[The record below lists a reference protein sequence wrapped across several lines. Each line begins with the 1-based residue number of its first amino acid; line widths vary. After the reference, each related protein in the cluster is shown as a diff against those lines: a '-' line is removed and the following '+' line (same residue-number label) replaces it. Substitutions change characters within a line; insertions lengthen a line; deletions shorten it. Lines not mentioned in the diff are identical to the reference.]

1 MFTDS
6 CFFGGRCFFG
16 DSRLKSLY
24 RRLSLIILLLLPLS
38 GGTWAELVIRV
49 TQGNDQPTI
58 VAVSPIALNGL
69 PIRED
74 IGAIVEADLQ
84 RSGLFRSIPRRDML
98 AFPARASDVYYR
110 DWRMLGSEYLV
121 VGSMAVLEDGRY
133 ELEFSLLN
141 VTAQKTEFNHRVRG
155 RANEMR
161 DLAHLVSDKVYQE
174 ITGIP
179 GAFSTRIAYVNA
191 NRVNGKFIYRLN
203 VSDADG
209 AREKLMLESPEPI
222 MSPSWAPNGKELAYV
237 SFETGRPAIF
247 RQNLVTAK
255 RQQLTNFT
263 GLNGAPAWSPDG
275 KKLALVLSKDGN
287 PEIYTLNLQTSKF
300 TRLTRHFAIDTEPTW
315 MADGKTLLFTSDRG
329 GTPQI
334 YKLNVAT
341 RATERLTFRGN
352 YNARPSLAPDGR
364 TLALVHRETNTFHIA
379 SFDLKTGRMIELTE
393 TKLDESPTVAPNGA
407 MLMYATKQGDRGV
420 LAAVSLDAGV
430 RYVLPAK
437 NGDVREPAWSP
448 FLR

>member
-1 MFTDS
+1 M
-6 CFFGGRCFFG
+6 
-16 DSRLKSLY
+16 KSLY
-24 RRLSLIILLLLPLS
+24 RSLTLIVLLGLPLS
-38 GGTWAELVIRV
+38 GTVWAELVIRV

-69 PIRED
+69 AISED

-98 AFPARASDVYYR
+98 AFPSRASDVYYR

-121 VGSMAVLEDGRY
+121 VGSMGMMDDGRY

-141 VTAQKTEFNHRVRG
+141 VTAQKTEFKHTVRG

-179 GAFSTRIAYVNA
+179 GAFSTRIAYVTA
-191 NRVNGKFIYRLN
+191 NRVNGKFIYRLH
-203 VSDADG
+203 VADADG

-275 KKLALVLSKDGN
+275 TKLALVLSKDGN
-287 PEIYTLNLQTSKF
+287 PEIYTLDLQTAKF

-379 SFDLKTGRMIELTE
+379 SFDLKTGRLVELTE
-393 TKLDESPTVAPNGA
+393 TRLDESPTVAPNGA

>member
-1 MFTDS
+1 M
-6 CFFGGRCFFG
+6 R
-16 DSRLKSLY
+16 KLY
-24 RRLSLIILLLLPLS
+24 GILSLTFLLALS
-38 GGTWAELVIRV
+38 SSSAWSELVIRV
-49 TQGNDQPTI
+49 TQGNDKPTT

-69 PIRED
+69 RIKED

-84 RSGLFRSIPRRDML
+84 RSGLFRTTPRRDML
-98 AFPARASDVYYR
+98 AFPSKASDVYFR

-121 VGSMAVLEDGRY
+121 VGSMRTIADGRY

-141 VTAQKTEFNHRVRG
+141 VTAQKTEFKHAVRG
-155 RANEMR
+155 RVNEMR

-174 ITGIP
+174 ITGIR
-179 GAFSTRIAYVNA
+179 GAFSTRIAYVTA
-191 NRVNGKFIYRLN
+191 NRDSGKFVYRLN
-203 VSDADG
+203 VADADG
-209 AREKLMLESPEPI
+209 AREKLMLESSEPI

-255 RQQLTNFT
+255 RQQLTSYT

-287 PEIYTLNLQTSKF
+287 PEIYMLELSTSKF

-315 MADGKTLLFTSDRG
+315 MSDGNTLLFTSDRG

-364 TLALVHRETNTFHIA
+364 TLALVHRESTTFHIA

-393 TKLDESPTVAPNGA
+393 TRLDESPTVAPNGA
-407 MLMYATKQGDRGV
+407 MVMYATKQGDRGV

-448 FLR
+448 FLQ

>member
-1 MFTDS
+1 M
-6 CFFGGRCFFG
+6 R
-16 DSRLKSLY
+16 KLY
-24 RRLSLIILLLLPLS
+24 GILSLTFLLALS
-38 GGTWAELVIRV
+38 SSSAWSELVIRV
-49 TQGNDQPTI
+49 TQGNDKPTT

-69 PIRED
+69 RIKED

-84 RSGLFRSIPRRDML
+84 RSGLFRTTPRRDML
-98 AFPARASDVYYR
+98 AFPSKASDVYFR

-121 VGSMAVLEDGRY
+121 VGSMRTIADGRY

-141 VTAQKTEFNHRVRG
+141 VTAQKTEFKHAVRG
-155 RANEMR
+155 RVNEMR

-174 ITGIP
+174 ITGIR
-179 GAFSTRIAYVNA
+179 GAFSTRIAYVTA
-191 NRVNGKFIYRLN
+191 NRDSGKFVYRLN
-203 VSDADG
+203 VADADG
-209 AREKLMLESPEPI
+209 AREKLMLESSEPI

-255 RQQLTNFT
+255 RQQLTNYT

-287 PEIYTLNLQTSKF
+287 PEIYMLELSTSKF

-315 MADGKTLLFTSDRG
+315 MSDGNTLLFTSDRG

-364 TLALVHRETNTFHIA
+364 TLALVHRESSTFHIA

-393 TKLDESPTVAPNGA
+393 TRLDESPTVAPNGA
-407 MLMYATKQGDRGV
+407 MVMYATKQGDRGV

-430 RYVLPAK
+430 RYVLPAN

-448 FLR
+448 FLQ

>member
-1 MFTDS
+1 MDL
-6 CFFGGRCFFG
+6 R
-16 DSRLKSLY
+16 KLY
-24 RRLSLIILLLLPLS
+24 GILSLTFLLALS
-38 GGTWAELVIRV
+38 SSSAWSELVIRV
-49 TQGNDQPTI
+49 TQGNDKPTT

-69 PIRED
+69 RIKED

-84 RSGLFRSIPRRDML
+84 RSGLFRTTPRRDML
-98 AFPARASDVYYR
+98 AFPSKASDVYFR

-121 VGSMAVLEDGRY
+121 VGSMRTIADGRY

-141 VTAQKTEFNHRVRG
+141 VTAQKTEFKHAVRG
-155 RANEMR
+155 RINEMR

-174 ITGIP
+174 ITGIR
-179 GAFSTRIAYVNA
+179 GAFSTRIAYVTA
-191 NRVNGKFIYRLN
+191 NRDSGKFVYRLN
-203 VSDADG
+203 VADADG
-209 AREKLMLESPEPI
+209 AREKLMLESSEPI

-255 RQQLTNFT
+255 RQQLTNYT

-287 PEIYTLNLQTSKF
+287 PEIYMLELSTSKF

-315 MADGKTLLFTSDRG
+315 MSDGNTLLFTSDRG

-364 TLALVHRETNTFHIA
+364 TLALVHRESSTFHIA

-393 TKLDESPTVAPNGA
+393 TRLDESPTVAPNGA
-407 MLMYATKQGDRGV
+407 MVMYATKQGDRGV

-448 FLR
+448 FLQ

>member
-1 MFTDS
+1 M
-6 CFFGGRCFFG
+6 R
-16 DSRLKSLY
+16 KLY
-24 RRLSLIILLLLPLS
+24 GILSLTFLLALS
-38 GGTWAELVIRV
+38 SSSAWSELVIRV
-49 TQGNDQPTI
+49 TQGNDKPTT

-69 PIRED
+69 RIKED

-84 RSGLFRSIPRRDML
+84 RSGLFRTTPRRDML
-98 AFPARASDVYYR
+98 AFPSKASDVYFR

-121 VGSMAVLEDGRY
+121 VGFMRTIADGRY

-141 VTAQKTEFNHRVRG
+141 VTAQKTEFKHAVRG
-155 RANEMR
+155 RVNEMR

-174 ITGIP
+174 ITGIR
-179 GAFSTRIAYVNA
+179 GAFSTRIAYVTA
-191 NRVNGKFIYRLN
+191 NRDSGKFVYRLN
-203 VSDADG
+203 VADADG
-209 AREKLMLESPEPI
+209 AREKLMLESSEPI
-222 MSPSWAPNGKELAYV
+222 MSPAWAPNGKELAYV

-255 RQQLTNFT
+255 RQQLTNYT

-287 PEIYTLNLQTSKF
+287 PEIYMLELSTSKF

-315 MADGKTLLFTSDRG
+315 MSDGNTLLFTSDRG

-364 TLALVHRETNTFHIA
+364 TLALVHRESSTFHIA

-393 TKLDESPTVAPNGA
+393 TRLDESPTVAPNGA
-407 MLMYATKQGDRGV
+407 MVMYATKQGDRGV
-420 LAAVSLDAGV
+420 LAAVSLDVGV

-448 FLR
+448 FLQ

>member
-1 MFTDS
+1 M
-6 CFFGGRCFFG
+6 R
-16 DSRLKSLY
+16 KLY
-24 RRLSLIILLLLPLS
+24 GILSLTFLLALS
-38 GGTWAELVIRV
+38 SSSAWSELVIRV
-49 TQGNDQPTI
+49 TQGNDKPTT

-69 PIRED
+69 RIKED

-84 RSGLFRSIPRRDML
+84 RSGLFRTTPRRDML
-98 AFPARASDVYYR
+98 AFPSKASDVYFR

-121 VGSMAVLEDGRY
+121 VGSMRTIADGRY

-141 VTAQKTEFNHRVRG
+141 VTAQKTEFKHAVRG
-155 RANEMR
+155 RVNEMR

-174 ITGIP
+174 ITGIR
-179 GAFSTRIAYVNA
+179 GAFSTRIAYVTA
-191 NRVNGKFIYRLN
+191 NRDSGKFVYRLN
-203 VSDADG
+203 VADADG
-209 AREKLMLESPEPI
+209 AREKLMIESSEPI

-255 RQQLTNFT
+255 RQQLTNYT

-287 PEIYTLNLQTSKF
+287 PEIYMLELSTSKF

-315 MADGKTLLFTSDRG
+315 MSDGNTLLFTSDRG

-364 TLALVHRETNTFHIA
+364 TLALVHRESSTFHIA

-393 TKLDESPTVAPNGA
+393 TRLDESPTVAPNGA
-407 MLMYATKQGDRGV
+407 MVMYATKQGDRGV

-430 RYVLPAK
+430 RYVLPAN

-448 FLR
+448 FLQ

>member
-1 MFTDS
+1 M
-6 CFFGGRCFFG
+6 R
-16 DSRLKSLY
+16 KLY
-24 RRLSLIILLLLPLS
+24 GILSLTFLLALS
-38 GGTWAELVIRV
+38 SSSAWSELVIRV
-49 TQGNDQPTI
+49 TQGNDKPTT

-69 PIRED
+69 RIKED

-84 RSGLFRSIPRRDML
+84 RSGLFRTTPRRDML
-98 AFPARASDVYYR
+98 AFPSKASDVYFR

-121 VGSMAVLEDGRY
+121 VGSMRTIADGRY

-141 VTAQKTEFNHRVRG
+141 VTAQKTEFKHAVRG
-155 RANEMR
+155 RVNEMR

-174 ITGIP
+174 ITGIR
-179 GAFSTRIAYVNA
+179 GAFSTRIAYVTA
-191 NRVNGKFIYRLN
+191 NRDSGKFVYRLN
-203 VSDADG
+203 VADADG
-209 AREKLMLESPEPI
+209 AREKLMLESSEPI

-255 RQQLTNFT
+255 RQQLTNYT
-263 GLNGAPAWSPDG
+263 GLNGAPAWAPDG

-287 PEIYTLNLQTSKF
+287 PEIYMLELSTSKF

-315 MADGKTLLFTSDRG
+315 MSDGNTLLFTSDRG

-364 TLALVHRETNTFHIA
+364 TLALVHRESSTFHIA

-393 TKLDESPTVAPNGA
+393 TRLDESPTVAPNGA
-407 MLMYATKQGDRGV
+407 MVMYATKQGDRGV
-420 LAAVSLDAGV
+420 LAAVSLDVGV

-448 FLR
+448 FLQ

>member
-1 MFTDS
+1 MDL
-6 CFFGGRCFFG
+6 R
-16 DSRLKSLY
+16 KLY
-24 RRLSLIILLLLPLS
+24 GILSLTFLLALS
-38 GGTWAELVIRV
+38 SSSAWSELVIRV
-49 TQGNDQPTI
+49 TQGNDKPTT

-69 PIRED
+69 RIKED

-84 RSGLFRSIPRRDML
+84 RSGLFRTTPRRDML
-98 AFPARASDVYYR
+98 AFPSKASDVYFR

-121 VGSMAVLEDGRY
+121 VGSMRTIADGRY

-141 VTAQKTEFNHRVRG
+141 VTAQKTEFKHAVRG
-155 RANEMR
+155 RVNEMR

-174 ITGIP
+174 ITGIR
-179 GAFSTRIAYVNA
+179 GAFSTRIAYVTA
-191 NRVNGKFIYRLN
+191 NRDSGKFVYRLN
-203 VSDADG
+203 VADADG
-209 AREKLMLESPEPI
+209 AREKLMLESSEPI

-255 RQQLTNFT
+255 RQQLTNYT

-287 PEIYTLNLQTSKF
+287 PEIYMLELSTSKF

-315 MADGKTLLFTSDRG
+315 MSDGNTLLFTSDRG

-364 TLALVHRETNTFHIA
+364 TLALVHRESSTFHIA

-393 TKLDESPTVAPNGA
+393 TRLDESPTVAPNGA
-407 MLMYATKQGDRGV
+407 MVMYATKQGDRGV
-420 LAAVSLDAGV
+420 LAAVSLDVGV

-448 FLR
+448 FLQ